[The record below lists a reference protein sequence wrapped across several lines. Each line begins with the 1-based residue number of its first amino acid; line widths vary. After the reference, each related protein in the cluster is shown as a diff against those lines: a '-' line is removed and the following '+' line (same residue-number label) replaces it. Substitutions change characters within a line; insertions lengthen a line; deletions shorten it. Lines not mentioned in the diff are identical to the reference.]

1 MGDSKNARNACLRE
15 PLRILGFMATIYLSS
30 FRESLGGCG
39 VCVCSLNFSKTVGY
53 GEKRFL
59 FGVPLRIHR
68 TRATVYL
75 PNVRAMLWDAGMRSR
90 YFAQVSI
97 GDMADDGDA
106 HFGYH

>member
-1 MGDSKNARNACLRE
+1 MGDVGDAST
-15 PLRILGFMATIYLSS
+15 FQYDSS
-30 FRESLGGCG
+30 GHGGRG
-39 VCVCSLNFSKTVGY
+39 
-53 GEKRFL
+53 FL

-75 PNVRAMLWDAGMRSR
+75 PNVRAMLWDAGMRSK